1 MAVHVWPVVLTAHT
15 AAIISAPTVQLT
27 VCYAPQPQVVL
38 LVLMVSM
45 S

>member
-1 MAVHVWPVVLTAHT
+1 MVVHVWPVVLTVPT
-15 AAIISAPTVQLT
+15 AAIIYAPTVQLT
-27 VCYAPQPQVVL
+27 VCYVPRPQLVL